1 MKLSYKLVIAAFFIS
16 IFGGLIWSANHYY
29 SKYQIEK
36 LRADKAVGEAEYQG
50 KVIAEQAFNFSRFNQ
65 VAEYTGSLNSLLSD
79 SGEKTVIKYREIL
92 HREKNCDFP
101 VPADIANGVL
111 EYANSLRS
119 GAIHSDPGHPYS
131 ADNDSFTT
139 GALTYCQAVLWIEP
153 LLTAIDRANNQLAG
167 IRQIERERQ
176 QYHRSPSP

>member
-1 MKLSYKLVIAAFFIS
+1 MHYCLGLV
-16 IFGGLIWSANHYY
+16 WSANHYY

-111 EYANSLRS
+111 
-119 GAIHSDPGHPYS
+119 DPS
-131 ADNDSFTT
+131 TQNLVNFIEEQDNIACGFYLFNKV
-139 GALTYCQAVLWIEP
+139 LTSSW
-153 LLTAIDRANNQLAG
+153 
-167 IRQIERERQ
+167 
-176 QYHRSPSP
+176 